1 MSCGSL
7 NPAGS
12 ASPFFINLKKLP
24 YELNREIW
32 AASFRLFAEQHG
44 DAFIDVHDELTDY
57 TIKVTIADKYILK
70 LCRANKYYSLIDI
83 DDLWFNRYIYKHVIE
98 TQVKCDCLR
107 LLEKFRGRSVKQP
120 TARFG
125 DVIITLGTAYV
136 RGRTLGYYLDKIPG
150 PRDYAEDL
158 NHYSRRYR
166 GDLELLDYACS
177 NAAIS
182 AALMGSLNS
191 SVSSIGRG
199 VSARTMGFGADG
211 FDSGTNFGLSSA
223 GDSTSETDA
232 DESDDDEPLA
242 LADAADWNSFMAE
255 AAMAVQEANASLAD
269 ADAEAATD
277 PPNSTVGGEA
287 TGDT

>member
-1 MSCGSL
+1 MSHESL
-7 NPAGS
+7 S
-12 ASPFFINLKKLP
+12 HASTFFINLKKLP

-44 DAFIDVHDELTDY
+44 DAFIEVHDELTDY
-57 TIKVTIADKYILK
+57 SIKVTIADKYILK
-70 LCRANKYYSLIDI
+70 LCRANKYYSLTDI

-107 LLEKFRGRSVKQP
+107 LLEKFRGRLVKQP

-125 DVIITLGTAYV
+125 DVIITVGAAYV
-136 RGRTLGYYLDKIPG
+136 HGRTLGYYLDKIPG

-166 GDLELLDYACS
+166 GNLELLDYAFS
-177 NAAIS
+177 NAAMS

-199 VSARTMGFGADG
+199 VSARTTGFGADG
-211 FDSGTNFGLSSA
+211 FDSGTNLGA
-223 GDSTSETDA
+223 GDEN
-232 DESDDDEPLA
+232 SDDDE
-242 LADAADWNSFMAE
+242 DDESESSNADWNSFMDE
-255 AAMAVQEANASLAD
+255 AAMAVQEAEVAV
-269 ADAEAATD
+269 AEANAELAAAESAD
-277 PPNSTVGGEA
+277 PPNSTAGGPVGDG
-287 TGDT
+287 